1 MGISVEAHGLF
12 VQEASG
18 DIFPLQ
24 ESSWRKL
31 LVTHVI
37 ATQLDR
43 DSFEQS
49 DEAKSFTDIAVPLNV
64 IRFSH
69 SDGTTGF
76 KVPLEASN
84 GWIYKIDHVLIG
96 GRLEVN
102 ERLM

>member
-1 MGISVEAHGLF
+1 MSS
-12 VQEASG
+12 ASPG
-18 DIFPLQ
+18 H
-24 ESSWRKL
+24 RKL